1 MHDDFY
7 EAFTILDKLN
17 EEKKLEE
24 AVSETSQFKFL
35 STIEDLC
42 SVLKTRTLWSNNGLA
57 VHEADTNCIRLAK
70 ETGHVWDYIS
80 LTNNIDFKVAKELI
94 RPFGVEFNLN
104 KL

>member
-1 MHDDFY
+1 MYYDFY

-42 SVLKTRTLWSNNGLA
+42 SVLKTRTL
-57 VHEADTNCIRLAK
+57 
-70 ETGHVWDYIS
+70 
-80 LTNNIDFKVAKELI
+80 
-94 RPFGVEFNLN
+94 
-104 KL
+104 